1 LFIDNGRE
9 QAMVEEGFEGG
20 SCVRGE
26 MGNEEMDVM
35 LFFFRATAK
44 WQLLLL
50 FVATKE
56 SVDLVGVE
64 RN

>member
-1 LFIDNGRE
+1 
-9 QAMVEEGFEGG
+9 MVEEGFEGG

-50 FVATKE
+50 FVATKCRFGGCGKE
-56 SVDLVGVE
+56 LISST
-64 RN
+64 

>member
-1 LFIDNGRE
+1 
-9 QAMVEEGFEGG
+9 
-20 SCVRGE
+20 VRGE

-50 FVATKE
+50 FVATKGKCRFGGCGKE
-56 SVDLVGVE
+56 LISTS
-64 RN
+64 

>member
-1 LFIDNGRE
+1 
-9 QAMVEEGFEGG
+9 
-20 SCVRGE
+20 

-35 LFFFRATAK
+35 LIFFRATAK

-50 FVATKE
+50 FIATKE